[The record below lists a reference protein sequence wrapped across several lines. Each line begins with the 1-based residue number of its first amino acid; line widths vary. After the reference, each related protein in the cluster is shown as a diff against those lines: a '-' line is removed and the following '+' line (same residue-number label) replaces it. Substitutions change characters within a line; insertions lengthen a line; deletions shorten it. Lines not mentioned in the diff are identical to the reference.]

1 MITLTAKIDI
11 ISGNNGTLSGVS
23 INNSRNDISSSIGSI
38 LGVKKQPRN
47 PFIIG
52 ASKVGDGSTFSSGED
67 YFIGSWRSN
76 ESGQF
81 STPYQLTIS
90 GEDIDTLTIQF
101 DTLNNRH
108 PNRIWVNNV
117 EYRDD
122 DPIFTI
128 NNLGG
133 VDEVIITFVDWNA
146 PNYPAVITGIYQQV
160 TYEIDRRNLLGISSS
175 IFDRGDYKLPSYGI
189 ISNSGSIE
197 FVDYN
202 REVLDCAEMG
212 LLVGDLKAEITLN
225 NTLNGKSET
234 IAIMETEQ
242 WNYDNNN
249 RSVSVSLKD
258 DLVEW
263 QDIYVEGITIDPR
276 KIYDEPL
283 SYIYNYLWEITSNR
297 TYGSKIGKGNYNMLA
312 LEELDQDTQNVLN
325 NVYTKYPLLDS
336 GNLWQQWTKLCQV
349 CQLHI
354 YKDNQGIIVC
364 RYNGGN

>member
-23 INNSRNDISSSIGSI
+23 INNSGNDISSSIGSI

-81 STPYQLTIS
+81 PTPYQLTIS

-133 VDEVIITFVDWNA
+133 VDEVIITFVDWNT
-146 PNYPAVITGIYQQV
+146 PNYPLVIT
-160 TYEIDRRNLLGISSS
+160 
-175 IFDRGDYKLPSYGI
+175 
-189 ISNSGSIE
+189 
-197 FVDYN
+197 
-202 REVLDCAEMG
+202 
-212 LLVGDLKAEITLN
+212 
-225 NTLNGKSET
+225 
-234 IAIMETEQ
+234 
-242 WNYDNNN
+242 
-249 RSVSVSLKD
+249 
-258 DLVEW
+258 
-263 QDIYVEGITIDPR
+263 EG
-276 KIYDEPL
+276 
-283 SYIYNYLWEITSNR
+283 
-297 TYGSKIGKGNYNMLA
+297 
-312 LEELDQDTQNVLN
+312 
-325 NVYTKYPLLDS
+325 
-336 GNLWQQWTKLCQV
+336 
-349 CQLHI
+349 
-354 YKDNQGIIVC
+354 
-364 RYNGGN
+364 